1 MNKFKIISDFKDT
14 KCKIENF
21 DFNEVS
27 ECNKLTFDTQNEIAC
42 FVTSILEKHALHK
55 SFNLVEPTKS
65 LQHDFILD
73 VLSEGEQGM
82 TFKVTLK
89 GFSEPFS
96 VLKTSFKQ
104 IPIQQDNIIHEI
116 AVGLIL
122 NNLRKVTPN
131 FMFTYGGFICS
142 PPVDRVRL
150 SKMNELQSLFNE
162 TVNIPEKLNKLYFE
176 ILDSLSEDEFPETE
190 DRLIFIDYLPTLRSK
205 ILKTIHKFRTQ
216 PNLKLIEKLK
226 NELGA
231 VLDEADKFDKNNF
244 NKNPA
249 RDAEKLKEY
258 LYVIDN
264 ILTNI
269 FNHEDELKE
278 KLREL
283 QLTETSSKEQ
293 LKLMCATDDKT
304 VLVLTEFFDDA
315 ITLGDF
321 IADEDIPKRYKSEV
335 ILQCILSLI
344 IAYKEL
350 KYKHKDL
357 HPENVLVQKNK
368 CTLNYKLGDKDIHLK
383 SSYIARIIDFGFSMI
398 EYKGEVITPIF
409 EDEHWK
415 SNYEEK
421 MEESD
426 FHWLKHLVT
435 YLNED
440 SVDDF
445 ISEMLQ
451 LDDYDQI
458 EYYLLNS
465 RIL

>member
-14 KCKIENF
+14 KCKVENF

-42 FVTSILEKHALHK
+42 FVTSILEKHALQK
-55 SFNLVEPTKS
+55 SHNLIEATKS
-65 LQHDFILD
+65 LQQDFILQ

-82 TFKVTLK
+82 AFKVILK
-89 GFSEPFS
+89 GFSEPFA

-104 IPIQQDNIIHEI
+104 TPIEKDNIIHEI
-116 AVGLIL
+116 AIGLIL
-122 NNLRKVTPN
+122 NNLRKFTPN

-150 SKMNELQSLFNE
+150 SKMNELQNFFDK
-162 TVNIPEKLNKLYFE
+162 TVNIPEKLHELYFE
-176 ILDSLSEDEFPETE
+176 ILDTLSVDEFEQTE
-190 DRLIFIDYLPTLRSK
+190 NRLIFIDYLPTLRSK
-205 ILKTIHKFRTQ
+205 ILNTIHKFRSR
-216 PNLKLIEKLK
+216 PNFKLIEKLK

-231 VLDEADKFDKNNF
+231 VLDEAEKFGAISF

-264 ILTNI
+264 MLTNI
-269 FNHEDELKE
+269 FNREDQLKE
-278 KLREL
+278 KINEIK
-283 QLTETSSKEQ
+283 LTETSSKEQ

-304 VLVLTEFFDDA
+304 VLLLTEFFDDA
-315 ITLGDF
+315 TTLGDF

-335 ILQCILSLI
+335 ILQCVLSLI
-344 IAYKEL
+344 IAYKEV
-350 KYKHKDL
+350 KYKHKDF

-368 CTLNYKLGDKDIHLK
+368 CTLNYKLGDKDIQLE

-409 EDEHWK
+409 EDEYRK
-415 SNYEEK
+415 NNYKEK

-465 RIL
+465 GIL